1 MPKADHA
8 DLFAWKS
15 LVGKLIERSDE
26 MIALVVRKARS
37 SAYIWSQQ
45 EELESFI
52 LGLSGVAAVF
62 LDQTEKNVC

>member
-26 MIALVVRKARS
+26 MIALVVRKARCIS
-37 SAYIWSQQ
+37 
-45 EELESFI
+45 LH
-52 LGLSGVAAVF
+52 LVAAGRAGE
-62 LDQTEKNVC
+62 LHS